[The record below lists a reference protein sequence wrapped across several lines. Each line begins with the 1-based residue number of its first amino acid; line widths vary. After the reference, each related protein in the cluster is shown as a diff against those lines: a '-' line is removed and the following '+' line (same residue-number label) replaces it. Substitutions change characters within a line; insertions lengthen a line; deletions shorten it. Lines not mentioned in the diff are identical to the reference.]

1 MKHTKT
7 VKVTFPIL
15 HPHASPWLFC
25 AVVPGYEFSVLLYQ
39 GLRFQ
44 ILNACLQP
52 SPSETL
58 FSWKKNCKSKQ
69 TSFQYVGRKLHNL
82 KEWNAARKYPEVTK
96 HPVISMKSKERG
108 IFSVL
113 F

>member
-1 MKHTKT
+1 MKHTST
-7 VKVTFPIL
+7 VKVIFPIL

-25 AVVPGYEFSVLLYQ
+25 AVVFSVLLYQ
-39 GLRFQ
+39 ELSFQ

-58 FSWKKNCKSKQ
+58 FSWKKNKSKQ
-69 TSFQYVGRKLHNL
+69 TSFQYEGRKLHNL
-82 KEWNAARKYPEVTK
+82 KEWNTARKYPEVTK
-96 HPVISMKSKERG
+96 HPVISIKSKERG

>member
-58 FSWKKNCKSKQ
+58 FSWKK
-69 TSFQYVGRKLHNL
+69 L
-82 KEWNAARKYPEVTK
+82 
-96 HPVISMKSKERG
+96 
-108 IFSVL
+108 
-113 F
+113 